1 MAQGLRLSPDT
12 HVLIRVARPA
22 DAASLIAHRRR
33 SCTESCFL
41 AFYPDEISD
50 DVEAQARIIE
60 AAGEDP
66 HRAILVATTGD
77 EVIGFAGYLP
87 AGPGRKA
94 AHRAGI
100 ALSVDE
106 AHAGR
111 GIGRALLAALADHAR
126 ASGIRQLELG
136 VYEQN
141 ERARRLYE
149 RFGFTTSGHIPAAY
163 VHDDG
168 SVHDEVQM
176 VLAL

>member
-1 MAQGLRLSPDT
+1 MVQELQLSPDT

-33 SCTESCFL
+33 SCAGSCFL

-60 AAGEDP
+60 AAGKDP
-66 HRAILVATTGD
+66 HRTILVATTGN

-87 AGPGRKA
+87 AGPGRRA
-94 AHRAGI
+94 AHRASI
-100 ALSVDE
+100 ALSVNE
-106 AHAGR
+106 AYTGR

-149 RFGFTTSGHIPAAY
+149 RFGFTVTGLIPAAY